1 MVLRCRLE
9 VGVVVVEDGPSD
21 VRFEAGDGAVVE
33 VVTWVLHR
41 DASAGISLHPRNQQL
56 VDHACSKM
64 IVCNSL
70 VGGGTEMPAI
80 KVSVRMAPVRIKGV
94 TRAERAG

>member
-33 VVTWVLHR
+33 VEVEFELEVGFKVGVVADPELIGVGVER
-41 DASAGISLHPRNQQL
+41 DRTGA
-56 VDHACSKM
+56 M
-64 IVCNSL
+64 
-70 VGGGTEMPAI
+70 
-80 KVSVRMAPVRIKGV
+80 
-94 TRAERAG
+94 

>member
-33 VVTWVLHR
+33 VEVEFE
-41 DASAGISLHPRNQQL
+41 
-56 VDHACSKM
+56 
-64 IVCNSL
+64 
-70 VGGGTEMPAI
+70 VGF
-80 KVSVRMAPVRIKGV
+80 KVGV
-94 TRAERAG
+94 VADPELIGVGAERDRTGAM